1 MVRTKQAR
9 KNSSFVRRKTQSTVH
24 KKTSS
29 QSSSG
34 DAVSNL
40 ISKEYESSSD
50 FISAFN
56 TFCKYRPT

>member
-1 MVRTKQAR
+1 MVRTKQV
-9 KNSSFVRRKTQSTVH
+9 KKKSSLMRRKTQSTVH

-40 ISKEYESSSD
+40 VSKEYETSSD
-50 FISAFN
+50 FISEFN
-56 TFCKYRPT
+56 SFCKYRPT